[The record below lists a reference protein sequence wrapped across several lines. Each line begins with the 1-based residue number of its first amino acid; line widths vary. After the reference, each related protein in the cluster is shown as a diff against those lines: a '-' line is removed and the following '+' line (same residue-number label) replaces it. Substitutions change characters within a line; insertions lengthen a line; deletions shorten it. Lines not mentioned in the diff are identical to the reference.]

1 MESYRT
7 TFYICGCDYKTILPG
22 NASRHKKTSCGHEM
36 KSESRSFIWEEDVKK
51 VSRNTP
57 EDDVN
62 RINQLEKR
70 VKLLRMKLEQYELEE
85 INDIEVDDDELSHP
99 GLVYYIVDKELPTR
113 AKFGRT
119 TNTDIKKLKSR
130 YSIFGEPILFCFYC
144 DDIRNAERKLK
155 IAMKDAGCM
164 NNERGLESFI
174 HSKTSMEIFHRIAI
188 ESQ

>member
-7 TFYICGCDYKTILPG
+7 TFYKCGCGYKTIAAG
-22 NASRHKKTSCGHEM
+22 NANKHKKTSCGHEM
-36 KSESRSFIWEEDVKK
+36 NSESRSFIWEEDVKK

-57 EDDVN
+57 EGYET
-62 RINQLEKR
+62 RIKQLEKR
-70 VKLLRMKLEQYELEE
+70 LKLLRMKLEQYELEE
-85 INDIEVDDDELSHP
+85 INDIEIDDELSHP
-99 GLVYYIVDKELPTR
+99 GLVYYIVDKDLPTR

-119 TNTDIKKLKSR
+119 TNTDIRKLKTR
-130 YSIFGEPILFCFYC
+130 YSIFGDPLIFCFYC